1 MVAVLNPSATLLRK
15 EPRFAPPPPSTPAN
29 SLSMKNTT
37 QIDLNQP
44 FERVVAA
51 VLSLPAG
58 SASSDKPRNKAE
70 LTTLVRGLYE
80 AANGRHVETVLG
92 RVPIAPPVA
101 EFLKAKPFKAA
112 SQADFAIEVAA
123 RMISGPSHSV
133 SNRSAKELIYND

>member
-1 MVAVLNPSATLLRK
+1 
-15 EPRFAPPPPSTPAN
+15 
-29 SLSMKNTT
+29 MKNTI

-51 VLSLPAG
+51 VLSLPPAVG
-58 SASSDKPRNKAE
+58 SLEKPRGKAD
-70 LTTLVRGLYE
+70 LITLVRRLYE

-101 EFLKAKPFKAA
+101 EFLKAKPFNAA

-123 RMISGPSHSV
+123 RVIAGPNHSV
-133 SNRSAKELIYND
+133 SNNQPRSYHD